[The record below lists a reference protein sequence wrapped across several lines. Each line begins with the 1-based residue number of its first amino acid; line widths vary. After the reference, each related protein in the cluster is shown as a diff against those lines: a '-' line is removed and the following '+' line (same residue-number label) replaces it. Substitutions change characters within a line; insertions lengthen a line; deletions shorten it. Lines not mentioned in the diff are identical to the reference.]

1 MKLIPTKVRTPRTTN
16 DDALGQGMDAAL
28 TIALF
33 FGIGFALDRWL
44 GTTPWLMIV
53 FTLLAAVG
61 FFAKFKYR
69 YDARMAEHEAELA
82 KRGVTRVV
90 RARGRIDRGC
100 VASFRGGD
108 RFGTAAP
115 PGASPAASS
124 KGTNS

>member
-69 YDARMAEHEAELA
+69 YDMRMAEHEAELA
-82 KRGVTRVV
+82 KRRQIGSRRSEADTR
-90 RARGRIDRGC
+90 
-100 VASFRGGD
+100 S
-108 RFGTAAP
+108 GTAAP
-115 PGASPAASS
+115 PGASPAAS
-124 KGTNS
+124 GQRHVDG

>member
-16 DDALGQGMDAAL
+16 DDALGQGMDVAL

-44 GTTPWLMIV
+44 GTTPWMMIV
-53 FTLLAAVG
+53 FTVLAAVG

-82 KRGVTRVV
+82 KRRQTGSRRSEAETR
-90 RARGRIDRGC
+90 
-100 VASFRGGD
+100 S
-108 RFGTAAP
+108 
-115 PGASPAASS
+115 
-124 KGTNS
+124 